1 MSGFQVG
8 SACYPSALEAAQASV
23 SSQVGAVLT
32 VGGVP
37 YTVTAPTVTADSITY
52 ALREVGGVGVITS
65 TYAYSAQPCG
75 LPDVFDGVQLGWL
88 VGSVWVAVFALM
100 FLTKA
105 LRGETGSD
113 YGNA

>member
-1 MSGFQVG
+1 MTYQVG
-8 SACYPSALEAAQASV
+8 SVCYQSTLEAAQASA
-23 SSQVGAVLT
+23 SSQIGAVLA

-37 YTVTAPTVTADSITY
+37 YTVTVPEVTGEAITY

-65 TYAYSAQPCG
+65 TYAYTAQPCG
-75 LPDVFDGVQLGWL
+75 LPNVVDGVELGWL
-88 VGSVWVAVFALM
+88 VGSVWIAVFALM

-105 LRGETGSD
+105 LRGETGPE